1 MTPLELQEAWE
12 KLNAFSNTIGG
23 PKGFTGPMTDAYVK
37 WLARLDEAYTKGT
50 PGSDPFIPMSEM
62 ELWMKSY
69 GDHKVS
75 MDQAAVKYKKI
86 VPKVTEPA
94 SSKVIQGEEIRIYG
108 ALPWWYWPL
117 RVGAGVGAGY
127 ALYRVLTPTE
137 REQYA
142 QRRQALAG
150 R

>member
-12 KLNAFSNTIGG
+12 KLNTFSNTIGG

-37 WLARLDEAYTKGT
+37 WLARLDEAYAKGT
-50 PGSDPFIPMSEM
+50 PGSDPFILMSEM

-75 MDQAAVKYKKI
+75 MDRAAVAYPKI
-86 VPKVTEPA
+86 VPKETVP
-94 SSKVIQGEEIRIYG
+94 SGKVVQAEKIRIEG

-127 ALYRVLTPTE
+127 ALYRVLTPTG
-137 REQYA
+137 REQYR

>member
-1 MTPLELQEAWE
+1 MTPLELEDAWQ
-12 KLNAFSNTIGG
+12 KLLAFTDTLGT
-23 PKGFTGPMTDAYVK
+23 PKGFWASTFNAYNA
-37 WLARLDEAYTKGT
+37 WGARLSKAYETGT
-50 PGSDPFIPMSEM
+50 PGSSPFIPMSEM

-69 GDHKVS
+69 GDFKAFA
-75 MDQAAVKYKKI
+75 DQAAVKYPKI
-86 VPKVTEPA
+86 TPKVTTPA
-94 SSKVIQGEEIRIYG
+94 SSKVIQGEAINIEG

-127 ALYRVLTPTE
+127 ALYQVLTPTK